1 MYKKKKVQQKEKLL
15 VHNNISRGKVTMLL
29 FVLLISS
36 IWSNLSFGQIS
47 DLSNQIGQLTYW
59 KSKAEQWAELIK
71 HDPTKK
77 NTDEYYKAWDLYIE
91 AKSATDAWIN
101 EFSSALT
108 ISSEAENKKNIV
120 DMENKSKEF
129 VNYVRPMYVKGFSG
143 KEIGEFAISIG
154 MTIFKEYISANE
166 HRKKEIKVELENVR
180 WKSFNDI

>member
-1 MYKKKKVQQKEKLL
+1 M
-15 VHNNISRGKVTMLL
+15 HSNIFRGRVTMLL
-29 FVLLISS
+29 LVLLISS
-36 IWSNLSFGQIS
+36 IWSSLGFGQIS

-59 KSKAEQWAELIK
+59 KSKAEQWAKQIK

-77 NTDEYYKAWDLYIE
+77 DTDEYYKALDLYIE

-101 EFSSALT
+101 GFSSALA
-108 ISSEAENKKNIV
+108 ISSETENKKTIV

-129 VNYVRPMYVKGFSG
+129 VNYVRPMYVRGFSG
-143 KEIGEFAISIG
+143 KEIGEFVISIG

-166 HRKKEIKVELENVR
+166 HRKKEIKDELENVR